1 MATYIHMSS
10 ECVTSIGGCSYDSN
24 HWPHGGTWAHKK
36 THEFAIDKQ
45 FQRLLVCIR
54 SLATWGHM
62 GIYRHMSLQ
71 WTTSLRGNSHV
82 SNHWQ
87 YGVTWAHEDTW
98 VYYGELVL
106 EVIGVTQIICH
117 MGTYR
122 HMSSQWTT
130 SFRGYWYVSNHW
142 PHGGTFAHTDTWV
155 YNRQPIL
162 EVIPVAQTFGHMGA
176 HGHIWTHELKMNKYW
191 RL

>member
-1 MATYIHMSS
+1 MGTWRHMSLLWRTSIGGYRCDSNHLPHGHIQTHEFTMNNQFQRLLVCIKSLATWGYICTYWHMSS

-87 YGVTWAHEDTW
+87 YGVTWAQEDTW
-98 VYYGELVL
+98 VHV
-106 EVIGVTQIICH
+106 
-117 MGTYR
+117 
-122 HMSSQWTT
+122 
-130 SFRGYWYVSNHW
+130 YVC
-142 PHGGTFAHTDTWV
+142 
-155 YNRQPIL
+155 
-162 EVIPVAQTFGHMGA
+162 GHLPLCGQ
-176 HGHIWTHELKMNKYW
+176 
-191 RL
+191 